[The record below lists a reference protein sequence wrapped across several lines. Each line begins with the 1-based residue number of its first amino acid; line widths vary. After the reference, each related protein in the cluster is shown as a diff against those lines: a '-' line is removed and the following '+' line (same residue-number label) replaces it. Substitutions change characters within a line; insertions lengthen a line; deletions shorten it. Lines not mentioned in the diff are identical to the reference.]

1 MLVKPLISSKIPAM
15 STDFSTTE
23 FGPLPSKTFKA
34 SLASKAGPIAL
45 PKGCS
50 PKVNAASTLM
60 PNCLQRP
67 ISE

>member
-1 MLVKPLISSKIPAM
+1 M

-23 FGPLPSKTFKA
+23 FGPFPSKTCNA

-50 PKVNAASTLM
+50 PKVNAASTLI